1 MTINLL
7 ESFSNKKQNL
17 SQQQQQQHL
26 LHHPNS
32 NSPLLDNSNN
42 NNNNNNGTS
51 FSDGYNA
58 WGSSGGSG
66 GLVMMAFQEGI
77 IHIIIYMSI
86 GIIGYSFLL
95 NTKWSIIDSM
105 YFSTV
110 IFTTVGYGDI
120 T

>member
-1 MTINLL
+1 MTTNLL
-7 ESFSNKKQNL
+7 ESFSNKKQNVP
-17 SQQQQQQHL
+17 QQQQHQQ
-26 LHHPNS
+26 HPNS
-32 NSPLLDNSNN
+32 NSPLLDDDNN
-42 NNNNNNGTS
+42 NNNNNDTTISS

>member
-1 MTINLL
+1 MTTNLS
-7 ESFSNKKQNL
+7 ESFSNKKQNV
-17 SQQQQQQHL
+17 SQHQHQ
-26 LHHPNS
+26 HHPNS
-32 NSPLLDNSNN
+32 NSPLLDDDDDHNN
-42 NNNNNNGTS
+42 NNDTTTSS
-51 FSDGYNA
+51 FSDGYNP
-58 WGSSGGSG
+58 WGSSGGG

>member
-1 MTINLL
+1 MTTNLS
-7 ESFSNKKQNL
+7 ESFSNKKQNV
-17 SQQQQQQHL
+17 SQHQHQ
-26 LHHPNS
+26 HHPNS
-32 NSPLLDNSNN
+32 NSPLLDDDDDNN
-42 NNNNNNGTS
+42 NNNNDTTTSS
-51 FSDGYNA
+51 FSDGYNP
-58 WGSSGGSG
+58 WGSSGGG